1 MSTLNRNSA
10 SLPSSKA
17 ESLPVEGD
25 ISSCETYEYTP
36 ESDVESSVENDEE
49 NQDENVPLAQL
60 NGASA
65 SSTGVSDGLVELET
79 TNVPVAEPENVAQNV
94 SAPAQANNVPPV
106 PAQQQQLPPGTSGPV
121 EGFQLVQATGLTD
134 TSTPAPK
141 GSAIPSFATP
151 TPLADFNMPSA
162 ATAGGLRSP
171 AGFSSSPPPVPPP
184 AAAAAES
191 YNPLQEESKSK
202 QFTARTDV
210 SALVRLPC

>member
-1 MSTLNRNSA
+1 MSILNRHSA

-49 NQDENVPLAQL
+49 IQDESVPLAQL

-79 TNVPVAEPENVAQNV
+79 TNVPVAESQNVAQNV
-94 SAPAQANNVPPV
+94 PVPAQANVPPV

-162 ATAGGLRSP
+162 GEAGGLRSP
-171 AGFSSSPPPVPPP
+171 AGFSSSLPPVPPP

-210 SALVRLPC
+210 SALARLPC